1 MIKLSHSTVVSKEY
15 ACYPNGEMIAKGTV
29 CLFNNKTPNKYD
41 PVKVG
46 EISVRNSNGVAFFE
60 RKETLSV
67 ETMRAIASALTEI
80 ADEAEKAT
88 EQMIK
93 LAK

>member
-1 MIKLSHSTVVSKEY
+1 MITLSHSTVVSKEY

-60 RKETLSV
+60 RKENLSV